1 MFLKLLEKLGRK
13 KVVLDR
19 GPSHPKYEEAKP
31 WMNRYY
37 VLMRHRPKW
46 FPFNILIHEMLA
58 DDHGEGVHNHT
69 FPYITIILRDGYWE
83 TLKNGK
89 FWRPAGYIGFR
100 SANNLHRVDLKP
112 GTKPLTLFISGPFGL
127 RKGPRSEYG
136 IDFKTKK
143 MNLKKLFINLCEDQQ
158 YEINQNQLD
167 IINYLRIY
175 YSENFTQ
182 SFFSKFLNKKKNK
195 LGFYLVGDVGVGKTM
210 ILNFFFNELEE
221 KKLRLHFNEFMI
233 RFHDFVFQNK
243 DKENAI
249 ELFVKNLEKDAQI
262 IYFDE
267 FQVTNIVDAMILGKL
282 FKIIFE
288 EKIKVIFSSNIKIND
303 LYKDGLQRDQF
314 IPFIKI
320 LENNSYEKELS
331 IKEDYRSSN
340 NISLERFLYPTDKS
354 SNFRFNKFFR
364 KITKNRKKTLK
375 TLEIKGRKIVLENFY
390 DGVAKFEFEE
400 LCNKNLGS
408 EDYIKIAESCEFIFI
423 KNLPDFND
431 DNSNQ
436 QQRFITLIDIIYEKK
451 IPLMITSQVD
461 LNLIKSSK
469 TIAEPFKRTVSRL
482 YELTSINYI

>member
-1 MFLKLLEKLGRK
+1 
-13 KVVLDR
+13 
-19 GPSHPKYEEAKP
+19 
-31 WMNRYY
+31 
-37 VLMRHRPKW
+37 
-46 FPFNILIHEMLA
+46 
-58 DDHGEGVHNHT
+58 
-69 FPYITIILRDGYWE
+69 
-83 TLKNGK
+83 
-89 FWRPAGYIGFR
+89 
-100 SANNLHRVDLKP
+100 
-112 GTKPLTLFISGPFGL
+112 
-127 RKGPRSEYG
+127 
-136 IDFKTKK
+136 
-143 MNLKKLFINLCEDQQ
+143 MNLKKLFINHCEDHQ

-167 IINYLRIY
+167 IINYLKIY
-175 YSENFTQ
+175 FTENFEP
-182 SFFSKFLNKKKNK
+182 SFFNKFLKKKKNK

-210 ILNFFFNELEE
+210 ILNFFFNELKK

-233 RFHDFVFQNK
+233 KFHDFVFQNK

-288 EKIKVIFSSNIKIND
+288 AKIKVIFSSNIKIND

-340 NISLERFLYPTDKS
+340 NISLERFLYPIDKS
-354 SNFRFNKFFR
+354 SNFKFNKFFR
-364 KITKNRKKTLK
+364 KITKNKNKTLK

-390 DGVAKFEFEE
+390 DKVAKFEFEE

-423 KNLPDFND
+423 KNLPNFND

-469 TIAEPFKRTVSRL
+469 NIAEPFKRTVSRL
-482 YELTSINYI
+482 YELTSISYI